1 MLATLSRWGRNDMA
15 LAKPKPV
22 SASTAGIEQPWREQ
36 NLGVVSL
43 GFAWIAAL
51 LSENRD
57 ASAAE
62 TATAYQDARTRMRDA
77 GMPAAIDRLS
87 LRFRLAP
94 FDEDLL
100 LLALSSQLHG
110 RPDRVTMQV
119 ARDVYGITRDDA
131 AARLWDRLAPAGRLR
146 QFRLME
152 EPEHP
157 LLPGSPLFI
166 DERVGR
172 YLMGE
177 DLPDPRISGMVNP
190 ANGGPCPRRHIAG
203 IERLMRRL
211 HASPRPVAM
220 IVGPK
225 NSGRRAAATVLAN
238 SFGLKLAELNPR
250 PLEASP
256 GLLAVLAREAIL
268 GGYALV
274 VDVEQPE
281 GKRFIEERLWR
292 FDGLVLA
299 IAEARHEFSFE
310 LPVTRLEA
318 LEPED
323 RVQLWRDALGPDA
336 AALGDAIAA
345 VAMQFKFGPRTIAA
359 AAREGSDL
367 WREARDRASREIDAL
382 ADRLVPHYT
391 WDDIVLPDDVV
402 QDLKAAAA
410 QVRHQTRVYGDYGF
424 ARKYPRARGI
434 SMLLSGPS
442 GAGKTMAAEVIAN
455 DLGLDLYR
463 IDLSRVVSKYI
474 GETEK
479 NLRAVFEAAEASG
492 AVLLFDEADAL
503 FGKRSEVKD
512 SHDRYANIEVSYLL
526 QRMESYA
533 GLAILATNMKS
544 HLDAAFLR
552 RLRYVV
558 DVPFPDATARRLIWQ
573 KSIPAEMPCAGLDF
587 DALARLDIA
596 GGNIAI
602 IVVNAAF
609 LAAEE
614 GRPLTMRHLTQAAR
628 AEYRKLD
635 RELRL
640 NWPGAL

>member
-1 MLATLSRWGRNDMA
+1 MA
-15 LAKPKPV
+15 LAEAKPTA
-22 SASTAGIEQPWREQ
+22 ASITATEQPWREQ
-36 NLGVVSL
+36 NLGVMSL
-43 GFAWIAAL
+43 GFARVNAL
-51 LSENRD
+51 LSENGNGSD
-57 ASAAE
+57 AAAI
-62 TATAYQDARTRMRDA
+62 AYQDARARMRDA
-77 GMPAAIDRLS
+77 GLPSAIDRLS

-100 LLALSSQLHG
+100 LLSLSSQLHG
-110 RPDRVTMQV
+110 RPHRVTMQAV
-119 ARDVYGITRDDA
+119 RDVFGITGDEA
-131 AARLWDRLAPAGRLR
+131 AARLWDRLAAAGPLR
-146 QFRLME
+146 RFRLME
-152 EPEHP
+152 EPEYP
-157 LLPGSPLFI
+157 LLSGSPLFI

-177 DLPDPRISGMVNP
+177 DLADPRISSMVN
-190 ANGGPCPRRHIAG
+190 AMNGGPCPRRHIAG
-203 IERLMRRL
+203 VERLVQKVQ
-211 HASPRPVAM
+211 ASPRPVAM

-225 NSGRRAAATVLAN
+225 NSGRRAAATVLAS

-250 PLEASP
+250 PLESSP
-256 GLLAVLAREAIL
+256 DLLAVLAREAIL
-268 GGYALV
+268 GGYALL

-281 GKRFIEERLWR
+281 GKRLIEERLGR

-299 IAEARHEFSFE
+299 IAETRHEFSFD
-310 LPVTRLEA
+310 LPVTRLEP
-318 LEPED
+318 LEHED
-323 RVQLWRDALGPDA
+323 RIQLWQDALGPRATGLRD
-336 AALGDAIAA
+336 DIAA

-359 AAREGSDL
+359 AAQEGRDL
-367 WREARDRASREIDAL
+367 WRTARERASREIDAL

-391 WDDIVLPDDVV
+391 WHDIVLPDHVV
-402 QDLKAAAA
+402 QDLRAAAA
-410 QVRHQTRVYGDYGF
+410 QVRHQSRVYGDYGF
-424 ARKYPRARGI
+424 AKKYPRGRGI

-442 GAGKTMAAEVIAN
+442 GTGKTMAAEVIAN
-455 DLGLDLYR
+455 DLSLDLYR

-479 NLRAVFEAAEASG
+479 NLRAVFDAAEASG

-596 GGNIAI
+596 GGNIAV

-609 LAAEE
+609 LAAQD
-614 GRPLTMRHLTQAAR
+614 GGPLDMRHLAQATR

-640 NWPGAL
+640 NWPGAM

>member
-1 MLATLSRWGRNDMA
+1 MA
-15 LAKPKPV
+15 LAEAKPTV
-22 SASTAGIEQPWREQ
+22 DSTAGIEQSWREQ
-36 NLGVVSL
+36 NLSAMSL
-43 GFAWIAAL
+43 GFAWVAAL
-51 LSENRD
+51 LSENGNGSD
-57 ASAAE
+57 AAA
-62 TATAYQDARTRMRDA
+62 AAYQDARARMRAA
-77 GMPAAIDRLS
+77 GLPSAIDQLS
-87 LRFRLAP
+87 RCFRLTP

-100 LLALSSQLHG
+100 LLSLSSQLHG
-110 RPDRVTMQV
+110 RPHRVTMQV
-119 ARDVYGITRDDA
+119 ARDIFGITGDDA
-131 AARLWDRLAPAGRLR
+131 AARLWDRLSMAGPLR
-146 QFRLME
+146 RFRLME
-152 EPEHP
+152 EPEYP
-157 LLPGSPLFI
+157 LLPASSLFI

-177 DLPDPRISGMVNP
+177 DLADPRMSGMVNA

-203 IERLMRRL
+203 IERLAQKV

-225 NSGRRAAATVLAN
+225 NSGRRAAATLLA
-238 SFGLKLAELNPR
+238 SRFGLKPLELNPR

-256 GLLAVLAREAIL
+256 DLLAVLAREAIL
-268 GGYALV
+268 GGYALL
-274 VDVEQPE
+274 VDVDQPE
-281 GKRFIEERLWR
+281 GKRLIEERLWR

-299 IAEARHEFSFE
+299 IAETRHEFSFE
-310 LPVTRLEA
+310 LPVLRLEP
-318 LEPED
+318 LEADD
-323 RVQLWRDALGPDA
+323 RVQLWQDALGPN
-336 AALGDAIAA
+336 AIGLHDVISA
-345 VAMQFKFGPRTIAA
+345 VAMQFKFGPRAIASA
-359 AAREGSDL
+359 AQEGSDL
-367 WREARDRASREIDAL
+367 WRAARERASREIDSL
-382 ADRLVPHYT
+382 ADRVVPHYT
-391 WDDIVLPDDVV
+391 WDDIVLSNHVV
-402 QDLKAAAA
+402 QDLRAAAA

-424 ARKYPRARGI
+424 ARKYPRGRGI
-434 SMLLSGPS
+434 SMLLAGPS
-442 GAGKTMAAEVIAN
+442 GTGKTMAAEVIAN

-463 IDLSRVVSKYI
+463 IDLSRVVLKYI

-544 HLDAAFLR
+544 HIDAAFLR

-596 GGNIAI
+596 GGNIAV

-609 LAAEE
+609 LAAED
-614 GRPLTMRHLTQAAR
+614 GQPLGMRHLAQASR

-640 NWPGAL
+640 NWPGAV

>member
-1 MLATLSRWGRNDMA
+1 MA
-15 LAKPKPV
+15 LAEAKPAA
-22 SASTAGIEQPWREQ
+22 ASTTGIEPPWREQ
-36 NLGVVSL
+36 NLGVMSL
-43 GFAWIAAL
+43 GFAWVAAL
-51 LSENRD
+51 LSEKRD
-57 ASAAE
+57 GSAA
-62 TATAYQDARTRMRDA
+62 ATAYQNARARMRDA
-77 GMPAAIDRLS
+77 GMPSSIDRLS
-87 LRFRLAP
+87 LRFQLAP

-100 LLALSSQLHG
+100 LLSLSSQLHG
-110 RPDRVTMQV
+110 RPHRVTMQV
-119 ARDVYGITRDDA
+119 ARDVHSIAGDDA
-131 AARLWDRLAPAGRLR
+131 AARLWDRLAAGGPLR
-146 QFRLME
+146 RFRLME

-177 DLPDPRISGMVNP
+177 DLADPRLSGMVNA
-190 ANGGPCPRRHIAG
+190 ANGGPCPGRHIAG
-203 IERLMRRL
+203 IEQLARKV
-211 HASPRPVAM
+211 HASQRPVAM

-225 NSGRRAAATVLAN
+225 NSGRRAAATALAS

-250 PLEASP
+250 LLEASP
-256 GLLAVLAREAIL
+256 DLLPMLAREAIL
-268 GGYALV
+268 GSYALL

-281 GKRFIEERLWR
+281 GKRLIEERLWR

-299 IAEARHEFSFE
+299 IAETRHEFPFE
-310 LPVTRLEA
+310 LPVMRLEP
-318 LEPED
+318 LEAED
-323 RVQLWRDALGPDA
+323 RIQLWQDALGPRA
-336 AALGDAIAA
+336 TGLGDAIAA

-359 AAREGSDL
+359 AAQDGSDL
-367 WREARDRASREIDAL
+367 WQAARERASREIDSL

-391 WDDIVLPDDVV
+391 WNDIVLPDHIV

-410 QVRHQTRVYGDYGF
+410 QVRHQSRVYGDYGF
-424 ARKYPRARGI
+424 ARKYPRGRGI
-434 SMLLSGPS
+434 SVLLSGPS
-442 GAGKTMAAEVIAN
+442 GTGKTMAAEVIAN

-544 HLDAAFLR
+544 HIDAAFLR

-573 KSIPAEMPCAGLDF
+573 KSIPAEMPCAGLNF

-596 GGNIAI
+596 GGNIAV

-609 LAAEE
+609 LAAED
-614 GRPLTMRHLTQAAR
+614 GRPLDMRHLATAAR

-640 NWPGAL
+640 NWPRSV